1 MKKSF
6 LVTGICGVGKT
17 TLGRALSE
25 KGYRAYD
32 MDAQPKLFARL
43 DKHTKRPVIAPDN
56 TNLAQ
61 VVNSD
66 WICDKARMARIIARE
81 SSPIT
86 FYCGAASNLA
96 EIIPLFDGIFVLTA
110 SQDLIRE
117 RLTLRT
123 GNSYGKTREVQD
135 WIMTL
140 QAPLERDM
148 ESRGAI
154 VIDANRPIDLV
165 ARDVID
171 RAAVVGVHRLPVHTL
186 ARVTSSALA
195 RAASVALALLS
206 GQP

>member
-17 TLGRALSE
+17 TLGLALSE
-25 KGYRAYD
+25 RGYRAYD
-32 MDAQPKLFARL
+32 MDAQPNLFARI
-43 DKHTKRPVIAPDN
+43 DKLTKRPVIAPDDS
-56 TNLAQ
+56 NLAQ
-61 VVNSD
+61 VINSD
-66 WICDKARMARIIARE
+66 WICDKAKMARIIARE
-81 SSPIT
+81 SSSVT

-96 EIIPLFDGIFVLTA
+96 EIIPLFSGIFLLTA
-110 SQDLIRE
+110 GQDLIRE
-117 RLTLRT
+117 RLTHRT

-148 ESRGAI
+148 QNRGAV

-165 ARDVID
+165 ARDVIN
-171 RAAVVGVHRLPVHTL
+171 RASHVHVNPLAVNAL
-186 ARVTSSALA
+186 ARVASIALA
-195 RAASVALALLS
+195 ILS